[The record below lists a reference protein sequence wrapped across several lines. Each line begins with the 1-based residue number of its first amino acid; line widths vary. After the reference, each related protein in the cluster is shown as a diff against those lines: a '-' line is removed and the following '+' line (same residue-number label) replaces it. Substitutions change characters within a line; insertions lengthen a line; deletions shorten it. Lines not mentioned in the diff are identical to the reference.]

1 MNNDFRQVNL
11 FENAASAVED
21 RRNWL
26 EKYTYIKLINISYK
40 KPQTTRKLKR
50 KWEHSKCIYKQNVE
64 LDFYSGV
71 MCMYSKL
78 ILIRRV
84 NYYYEYINY

>member
-40 KPQTTRKLKR
+40 SHKQPENWKLN
-50 KWEHSKCIYKQNVE
+50 ENIANA
-64 LDFYSGV
+64 
-71 MCMYSKL
+71 
-78 ILIRRV
+78 
-84 NYYYEYINY
+84 YINKT